1 MKKENCKYYFESHI
15 KSLMDWGIEKKE
27 LKQIKKHMETCNEC
41 QDNFLMFV
49 DIIEEYLFETA
60 LGSSNST
67 LKDLRT
73 HLSNFY
79 NLYIDTKFGNII
91 KYLLIY
97 KKYRNKVLDLLQF
110 KTNRELYDFYE
121 KKVIPAFDEQLY
133 NYKAS

>member
-15 KSLMDWGIEKKE
+15 KSLMDRGIEKKE
-27 LKQIKKHMETCNEC
+27 LEQIKKHMETCNEC

-60 LGSSNST
+60 LGYSNST

-79 NLYIDTKFGNII
+79 NLYIDTKTGNII